1 MGRYAN
7 VCIAYKRVGRNYN
20 QTNTIMAN
28 LKIFVSST
36 SYDLGL
42 LRSHLRSFISNF
54 GYDPVMSEYSDVLYN
69 PLLHTHTSC
78 VHEVSNCDCLIVII
92 GPRFGGTI
100 IPKALT
106 TVDIAKAKASSL
118 STKLLETPEKLS
130 ITQLEVIKAIE
141 DRIPI
146 FTFIDAKVLHDHNVY
161 EKNKM
166 KPILDQIDFPSIEK
180 KETAIY
186 IFEFIN
192 FLRHLTENNSIQP
205 FSRIEDIDSHLRKQW
220 SGLLQRLLF
229 EQRAKLGEERKF
241 DFLTKQIEDIKTA
254 ILTTIPSDELKETA
268 KGAIQFRGAI
278 DFLLHFEVPD
288 IDQVILSN
296 KTWDD
301 MIIDLGI
308 VGFDQTDDSRVTR
321 FSRMHIVFLKADNT
335 FYVSRY
341 RPEMLEQIK
350 SDWEAFHVLPQNRK
364 EAILAALKDS
374 FSRDIDVDFKPVKF
388 INDNFDKY
396 KVKYPEDD
404 DIKTEK
410 IIRTIRRKK

>member
-1 MGRYAN
+1 
-7 VCIAYKRVGRNYN
+7 
-20 QTNTIMAN
+20 MAN

-69 PLLHTHTSC
+69 PSLHTHTSC
-78 VHEVSNCDCLIVII
+78 IHEVSNCDCLIVII
-92 GPRFGGTI
+92 GPRFGGTV

-106 TVDIAKAKASSL
+106 TIDIAKVKASSL

-161 EKNKM
+161 EKNKS

-229 EQRAKLGEERKF
+229 EQRSKLGEERKF

-268 KGAIQFRGAI
+268 KGAIRFRGVI
-278 DFLLHFEVPD
+278 DFLLNFDVQNIEQ
-288 IDQVILSN
+288 IILGDKN
-296 KTWDD
+296 WEEIMKD
-301 MIIDLGI
+301 MGI
-308 VGFDQTDDSRVTR
+308 VSVEQTSDSRL
-321 FSRMHIVFLKADNT
+321 SRYSRVQLAFLKSDNT
-335 FYVSRY
+335 FFITRY
-341 RPEMLEQIK
+341 RTEILDRIIL
-350 SDWEAFHVLPQNRK
+350 DWEEFHSLPQNRK
-364 EAILAALKDS
+364 EAIIAAIKDT
-374 FSRDIDVDFKPVKF
+374 FNVEADNDFKTVRF
-388 INDNFDKY
+388 INDNFENY
-396 KVKYPEDD
+396 KGKEEVHEE
-404 DIKTEK
+404 IKEEK
-410 IIRTIRRKK
+410 IVRYVRKAKK

>member
-1 MGRYAN
+1 
-7 VCIAYKRVGRNYN
+7 
-20 QTNTIMAN
+20 MAN

-54 GYDPVMSEYSDVLYN
+54 GYEPIMSEYSDVLYN
-69 PLLHTHTSC
+69 PTLHTHTSC

-106 TVDIAKAKASSL
+106 TIDIAKAKASSL
-118 STKLLETPEKLS
+118 STKLLESPEKLS

-146 FTFIDAKVLHDHNVY
+146 FTFVDTKVLHDHNVY
-161 EKNKM
+161 EKNKL

-180 KETAIY
+180 KETAVY

-229 EQRAKLGEERKF
+229 EQRSKLGEERKF

-268 KGAIQFRGAI
+268 KGAIHFRGVI
-278 DFLLHFEVPD
+278 EFLLNFEVPE
-288 IDQVILSN
+288 IEKIILSN
-296 KTWDD
+296 KKWEEILLD
-301 MIIDLGI
+301 MEI
-308 VGFDQTDDSRVTR
+308 VSLDQTNDSRLSS
-321 FSRMHIVFLKADNT
+321 FSRPQVVFLRADNT
-335 FYVSRY
+335 FFITRY
-341 RPEMLEQIK
+341 RIEILQRMEL
-350 SDWEAFHVLPQNRK
+350 DWEAFHILPQNRK
-364 EAILAALKDS
+364 EAILAAIKDAFPVDSENNLKS
-374 FSRDIDVDFKPVKF
+374 VRY
-388 INDNFDKY
+388 INDNFENYAIKY
-396 KVKYPEDD
+396 EIIEEIKED
-404 DIKTEK
+404 K
-410 IIRTIRRKK
+410 IINYARRPKK

>member
-1 MGRYAN
+1 
-7 VCIAYKRVGRNYN
+7 
-20 QTNTIMAN
+20 MAN

-69 PLLHTHTSC
+69 PSQHTHTSC
-78 VHEVSNCDCLIVII
+78 IHEVSNCDCLIVII

-106 TVDIAKAKASSL
+106 TIDISKAKTSSL
-118 STKLLETPEKLS
+118 STKLLEDPEKLS

-146 FTFIDAKVLHDHNVY
+146 FTFIDSKVLHDHNVY
-161 EKNKM
+161 EKNKS
-166 KPILDQIDFPSIEK
+166 KPILSEIDFPSIEK

-229 EQRAKLGEERKF
+229 EQRSKLNEERKF

-268 KGAIQFRGAI
+268 KGAIHFRGII
-278 DFLLHFEVPD
+278 DFLLNFEIPE
-288 IDQVILSN
+288 IEKIILSN
-296 KTWDD
+296 KNWDNILVD
-301 MIIDLGI
+301 MGIIDI
-308 VGFDQTDDSRVTR
+308 EQITDSRL
-321 FSRMHIVFLKADNT
+321 SRLSRSQIAFLKADGT
-335 FYVSRY
+335 FFICRY
-341 RPEMLEQIK
+341 RIDILENIK
-350 SDWEAFHVLPQNRK
+350 LDWEAFHVLPQNRK
-364 EAILAALKDS
+364 EAILAAIKDTFTFDTS
-374 FSRDIDVDFKPVKF
+374 DFKTVRY
-388 INDNFDKY
+388 INDKFENYKDKP
-396 KVKYPEDD
+396 KYEIVEE
-404 DIKTEK
+404 IKDEK
-410 IIRTIRRKK
+410 NKPMASHRPQKK